1 MSVLYLYLNLVF
13 LKEQNGDDVD
23 VSNVGS
29 ERVNMALLKV
39 KEVKDFESVGNK
51 RVLVLLEVKE
61 LILIMLEIKG
71 SMLALIM

>member
-1 MSVLYLYLNLVF
+1 
-13 LKEQNGDDVD
+13 
-23 VSNVGS
+23 
-29 ERVNMALLKV
+29 MALLKV

-51 RVLVLLEVKE
+51 RVLVLLEVKK

>member
-1 MSVLYLYLNLVF
+1 VSVLYLYLNLVF